1 MSMTEP
7 EVKIIA
13 DSICKQTYARLTTFE
28 VRYWRPLLPE
38 MNTHRVFS
46 RNAASSRAQSFSK
59 RCDLV
64 RIDPTFPSHWNAEQK
79 GMVGGEEFSDDVK
92 KIINEDIHK
101 LARATANY
109 LEELNSKIERITG
122 KSIHKQYLNRYLE
135 PFCSTTQ
142 LISST
147 EWDNFFDLRCANDA
161 QPEIKDVADK
171 MKALLNEH
179 HPHVI
184 PVGEWHLPYITIA
197 EQQMYNLETLR
208 MMSVARCAR
217 VSYKAYDGKYNLEGD
232 IRLYNQ
238 LLQNGHYSP
247 FEHVAQAITDIR
259 EDCANFVGWRQ
270 LRRDVE

>member
-1 MSMTEP
+1 MTEP

-64 RIDPTFPSHWNAEQK
+64 RIDPIFPSHWNAEQK

-147 EWDNFFDLRCANDA
+147 EWDNFFDLRCADDA

-238 LLQNGHYSP
+238 LLNNGHYSP
-247 FEHVAQAITDIR
+247 FEHVAQAIADIR
-259 EDCANFVGWRQ
+259 ENCANFIGWRQ
-270 LRRDVE
+270 LRKDVE